1 MAQAPDRIRD
11 DIENTRAGLARD
23 VDMLADRTLPNRV
36 ARRRW
41 SAVRGRMRLVSE
53 KVMGTPSYRQTEY
66 GYYGYPTSSGTET
79 VSDKARSAAGGVQ
92 DVAHRAGERAS
103 EATSRAAESVQQAPE
118 AMRRQTQG
126 NPLAAGL
133 IAFGAGLLTASL
145 IPASEA
151 ERRAGERLQE
161 EAGGLME
168 RVREPL
174 AESGRQLKDDVAGSV
189 RQAADQVKETA
200 RDAARTTAEE
210 SKGAARD
217 AAHQTRQAT

>member
-11 DIENTRAGLARD
+11 DIQTTRGDLARD

-36 ARRRW
+36 VRRRW

-53 KVMGTPSYRQTEY
+53 KVMGTPGYRQTEY
-66 GYYGYPTSSGTET
+66 GYGYPASSRTET
-79 VSDKARSAAGGVQ
+79 VTDKARSAAGGVQ

-103 EATSRAAESVQQAPE
+103 EATSRAAESMQQAPE

-145 IPASEA
+145 IPASET
-151 ERRAGERLQE
+151 ERRAGQRLQE
-161 EAGGLME
+161 EAGGLMDQI
-168 RVREPL
+168 REPL
-174 AESGRQLKDDVAGSV
+174 AESGRQLKEDAAGSV

-217 AAHQTRQAT
+217 AAQQTRHAT

>member
-11 DIENTRAGLARD
+11 DIQTTRDDLARD

-36 ARRRW
+36 VRRRW
-41 SAVRGRMRLVSE
+41 TAVRGRMRLVSE
-53 KVMGTPSYRQTEY
+53 RVMGTPGYRQTEY
-66 GYYGYPTSSGTET
+66 GYGYPASSRPET
-79 VSDKARSAAGGVQ
+79 AADRARSATGSGQGVAQ
-92 DVAHRAGERAS
+92 RAS
-103 EATSRAAESVQQAPE
+103 DATQRATETVQQAPE

-126 NPLAAGL
+126 NPFAAGL

-151 ERRAGERLQE
+151 ERRAGQRLQE
-161 EAGGLME
+161 EAGDLME

-174 AESGRQLKDDVAGSV
+174 AESGRQIKDDVSGSV

-217 AAHQTRQAT
+217 AARQTRQAT

>member
-11 DIENTRAGLARD
+11 DIETTRADLARD
-23 VDMLADRTLPNRV
+23 VDMLADRTLPNRMV
-36 ARRRW
+36 RRRW
-41 SAVRGRMRLVSE
+41 TAVRGRMRLVSE
-53 KVMGTPSYRQTEY
+53 KVMGTPGYRQTEY
-66 GYYGYPTSSGTET
+66 GYGYPTPSRTET
-79 VSDKARSAAGGVQ
+79 AADKARSAAGGVQ
-92 DVAHRAGERAS
+92 DVAQRAGERAS
-103 EATSRAAESVQQAPE
+103 EATSRAADTVQQAPE

-161 EAGGLME
+161 EAGGLMD

-174 AESGRQLKDDVAGSV
+174 AESGRQLKDDVSGSV

-217 AAHQTRQAT
+217 ATRQTRQGT